1 MQQAEKTEYTKGV
14 AVAVSLVKP
23 LHDGNTPLV
32 KNAMASKFKN
42 CFCFLAASLLALSCD
57 PLIQAAPQD
66 EAAPAKETTD
76 APQATENAETD
87 NTPTGLINSEIAKA
101 WADHGVKPSP
111 PEEDGKWCRRVYLDV
126 LGRIPSITELD
137 AFVKDKSKDKR
148 EKLVDKLLND
158 PAYTE
163 EYAANWS
170 TVWTNVLIGRNG
182 GMEDDTLISRD
193 GMLKYLRDSFA
204 RNKPYDRMV
213 FELVTATGS
222 TKPGT
227 DNFNGAANF
236 LVMKVNEEMA
246 VQATAAVSKVFL
258 GLQVQCTQCHN
269 HPFNQW
275 KQQKFWEFNAFF
287 RQTRALR
294 RFVPGGR
301 DIDHA
306 ELVDQDFAGEGGQPS
321 EAEIFYQLRNGLTK
335 VAFPVFVDGT
345 EIGKSGYVT
354 EVNRRLE
361 LGKLVLQSEFLPKM
375 AVNRMWSHFMGYGFT
390 RPIDDLGPH
399 NPSSH
404 PELLEQLAQ
413 EFKKAS
419 YDNKALIKWIV
430 LSQPYQLSSRATKD
444 NQKDDPAS
452 GESPKFTHF
461 YTRQMQAEELYQSL
475 VVVAG
480 TNASKGN
487 LDQQQRQRD
496 MWLRQFIIAFGTDE
510 GDEATTFNGT
520 IPQAL
525 MMFNGELVQ
534 QATSLDKGSWLKQ
547 LADAPTKNQEK
558 VNQLFL
564 VGLARKAR
572 AEELAV
578 SVKLLQAREG
588 KVDEMLQDMWWAILN
603 SNEFIINH

>member
-1 MQQAEKTEYTKGV
+1 MVRTALLDRYPL
-14 AVAVSLVKP
+14 LVR
-23 LHDGNTPLV
+23 
-32 KNAMASKFKN
+32 NAMASN
-42 CFCFLAASLLALSCD
+42 LRNNFCSLTAMLLLVLVWSVPAL
-57 PLIQAAPQD
+57 AAPQ
-66 EAAPAKETTD
+66 EEPAASETSPI
-76 APQATENAETD
+76 A
-87 NTPTGLINSEIAKA
+87 LINDEIAKI
-101 WADHGVKPSP
+101 WTEYKLKPSL
-111 PEEDGKWCRRVYLDV
+111 PEEEGKWCRRVFLDV
-126 LGRIPSITELD
+126 LGRIPSYAELD
-137 AFVKDKSKDKR
+137 AFLKDKSKDKR
-148 EKLVDKLLND
+148 EKLVDRLLND
-158 PAYTE
+158 SQYIE

-170 TVWTNVLIGRNG
+170 TIWTNVLIGRNG

-193 GMLKYLRDSFA
+193 GMSKYLRDAFA

-213 FELVTATGS
+213 YELVTASGS
-222 TKPGT
+222 TKAGT
-227 DNFNGAANF
+227 PNFNGATNF

-306 ELVDQDFAGEGGQPS
+306 ELIDQDFAGESGQPD

-345 EIGKSGYVT
+345 EISKSGYVSQ
-354 EVNRRLE
+354 VNRRTE
-361 LGKLVLQSEFLPKM
+361 LGKLILQSEFLPKM
-375 AVNRMWSHFMGYGFT
+375 AVNRMWAHFMGYGFT

-404 PELLEQLAQ
+404 PELLERLSA
-413 EFKKAS
+413 EFKKSS

-430 LSQPYQLSSRATKD
+430 LSQPYQLSSRSIKE
-444 NQKDDPAS
+444 NQSDDPAS

-480 TNASKGN
+480 PNASRGN

-496 MWLRQFIIAFGTDE
+496 TWLRQFVIAFGTDE

-534 QATSLDKGSWLKQ
+534 QATSLEKGSWLKQ
-547 LADAPTKNQEK
+547 LAEAPSKNQEK

-564 VGLARKAR
+564 VGMARKAR

>member
-1 MQQAEKTEYTKGV
+1 M
-14 AVAVSLVKP
+14 
-23 LHDGNTPLV
+23 V
-32 KNAMASKFKN
+32 KNAMASKLKN
-42 CFCFLAASLLALSCD
+42 YFCFLAASLLALSCA
-57 PLIQAAPQD
+57 PMSQAAPQD
-66 EAAPAKETTD
+66 EAAA
-76 APQATENAETD
+76 ATETSEASKPTENTETD
-87 NTPTGLINSEIAKA
+87 NTPTGLINAEIAKA

-170 TVWTNVLIGRNG
+170 TIWTNVLIGRNG

-227 DNFNGAANF
+227 DNFNGASNF

-480 TNASKGN
+480 SNASKGN

>member
-1 MQQAEKTEYTKGV
+1 M
-14 AVAVSLVKP
+14 VSTA
-23 LHDGNTPLV
+23 LHDRSSQLV
-32 KNAMASKFKN
+32 KNAMASKLKN
-42 CFCFLAASLLALSCD
+42 YFCFLTASLLWLSCST
-57 PLIQAAPQD
+57 LSWAAPQED
-66 EAAPAKETTD
+66 TTEKEEAVSGVS
-76 APQATENAETD
+76 ENSPIAF
-87 NTPTGLINSEIAKA
+87 INSEITKA

-111 PEEDGKWCRRVYLDV
+111 VEEDSKWCRRVFLDV

-137 AFVKDKSKDKR
+137 TFVKDKSKDKR

-170 TVWTNVLIGRNG
+170 TIWTNVLIGRNG

-193 GMLKYLRDSFA
+193 GMMKYLRDSFA

-213 FELVTATGS
+213 YELVTATGS

-227 DNFNGAANF
+227 DNFNGATNF

-246 VQATAAVSKVFL
+246 VQATASVSKTFL

-306 ELVDQDFAGEGGQPS
+306 ELIDQDFAGEGGQPS

-375 AVNRMWSHFMGYGFT
+375 AVNRMWAHFMGYGFT

-404 PELLEQLAQ
+404 PELLEQLGQ

-419 YDNKALIKWIV
+419 YDNKTLIKWIV
-430 LSQPYQLSSRATKD
+430 LSQPYQLSSRSMKD
-444 NQKDDPAS
+444 NEKDDPAS
-452 GESPKFTHF
+452 GETPKFTHF

-480 TNASKGN
+480 TNASRGN

-534 QATSLDKGSWLKQ
+534 QATSLEKGSWLKQ
-547 LADAPTKNQEK
+547 LADSPTKNQEK

>member
-1 MQQAEKTEYTKGV
+1 M
-14 AVAVSLVKP
+14 S
-23 LHDGNTPLV
+23 
-32 KNAMASKFKN
+32 
-42 CFCFLAASLLALSCD
+42 
-57 PLIQAAPQD
+57 QAAPQD
-66 EAAPAKETTD
+66 EAAA
-76 APQATENAETD
+76 ATETSEASKPTENTETD
-87 NTPTGLINSEIAKA
+87 NTPTGLINAEIAKA

-170 TVWTNVLIGRNG
+170 TIWTNVLIGRNG

-227 DNFNGAANF
+227 DNFNGASNF

>member
-1 MQQAEKTEYTKGV
+1 
-14 AVAVSLVKP
+14 
-23 LHDGNTPLV
+23 
-32 KNAMASKFKN
+32 MASNLKN
-42 CFCFLAASLLALSCD
+42 FYQHIFAASFFAVTLVCCTVTAWAQTES
-57 PLIQAAPQD
+57 
-66 EAAPAKETTD
+66 
-76 APQATENAETD
+76 ATGSGSTASAESD
-87 NTPTGLINSEIAKA
+87 NSPTALINSEISNA
-101 WADHGVKPSP
+101 WNDHGVKPSP
-111 PEEDGKWCRRVYLDV
+111 VEEDGKWCRRVYLDV
-126 LGRIPSITELD
+126 LGRIPSIAELD
-137 AFVKDKSKDKR
+137 AFIKDKSKDKR
-148 EKLVDKLLND
+148 EKLVEKILND
-158 PAYTE
+158 PNYTE

-182 GMEDDTLISRD
+182 GMEDDTLISRE
-193 GMLKYLRDSFA
+193 GMMKYLRDSFA

-213 FELVTATGS
+213 YELVTATGT

-227 DNFNGAANF
+227 DKFNGASNF

-287 RQTRALR
+287 RQSRALR

-306 ELVDQDFAGEGGQPS
+306 ELIDQDFAGEGGQPS

-345 EIGKSGYVT
+345 EIGKSGFVS

-404 PELLEQLAQ
+404 PELLEKLGV

-430 LSQPYQLSSRATKD
+430 LSQPYQLSSRAIKD

-461 YTRQMQAEELYQSL
+461 YTRQMQAEQLYQSL

-480 TNASKGN
+480 SNASRGT
-487 LDQQQRQRD
+487 LEQQQQQRD
-496 MWLRQFIIAFGTDE
+496 MWLRQFVIAFGTDE

-534 QATSLDKGSWLKQ
+534 KATSLDKGSWLKQ

-572 AEELAV
+572 ADELAV

>member
-1 MQQAEKTEYTKGV
+1 M
-14 AVAVSLVKP
+14 S
-23 LHDGNTPLV
+23 
-32 KNAMASKFKN
+32 
-42 CFCFLAASLLALSCD
+42 
-57 PLIQAAPQD
+57 QAAPQD
-66 EAAPAKETTD
+66 EAAA
-76 APQATENAETD
+76 ATETSAASKPTENSETD
-87 NTPTGLINSEIAKA
+87 NTPTGLINAEIAKA

-170 TVWTNVLIGRNG
+170 TIWTNVLIGRNG

-227 DNFNGAANF
+227 DNFNGASNF

-480 TNASKGN
+480 SNASKGN